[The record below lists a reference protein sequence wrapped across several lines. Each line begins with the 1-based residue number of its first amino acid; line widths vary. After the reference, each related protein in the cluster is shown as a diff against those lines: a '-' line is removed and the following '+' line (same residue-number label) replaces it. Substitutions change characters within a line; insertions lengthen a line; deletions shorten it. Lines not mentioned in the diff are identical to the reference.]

1 MSHILR
7 IDASARNAGS
17 TTRALADQL
26 AQRGLV
32 MPQVTVEQPDP
43 DELWSAKQVREYLGI
58 STSTFYQRRATPGFP
73 SIVDRPGQ
81 PRWLASEIRAW
92 AAGK

>member
-1 MSHILR
+1 MNAITLN
-7 IDASARNAGS
+7 IDVGELAS
-17 TTRALADQL
+17 ALADQL

-32 MPQVTVEQPDP
+32 VPQKPAEAPDP
-43 DELWSAKQVREYLGI
+43 DELWSARQVREYLGI
-58 STSTFYQRRATPGFP
+58 STSTFYDRRKTPGFP
-73 SIVDRPGQ
+73 SLVDRPGQ

>member
-1 MSHILR
+1 MSVITLN
-7 IDASARNAGS
+7 IDVGELAS
-17 TTRALADQL
+17 ALADQL

-32 MPQVTVEQPDP
+32 VPQQPAELPAP
-43 DELWSAKQVREYLGI
+43 DELWSARQVREYLGI
-58 STSTFYQRRATPGFP
+58 STSTFYDRRKTPGFP
-73 SIVDRPGQ
+73 SLVDRPGQ

>member
-1 MSHILR
+1 MNAITLN
-7 IDASARNAGS
+7 IDIGELAS
-17 TTRALADQL
+17 ALADQL

-32 MPQVTVEQPDP
+32 VPQNPIELPAP
-43 DELWSAKQVREYLGI
+43 DELWSARQVREYLGI

-73 SIVDRPGQ
+73 SLVDRPGQ

>member
-1 MSHILR
+1 MSVITLN
-7 IDASARNAGS
+7 IDIGELAS
-17 TTRALADQL
+17 ALADQL

-32 MPQVTVEQPDP
+32 VPQQPADTNDP

-73 SIVDRPGQ
+73 SLVDRPGQ
-81 PRWLASEIRAW
+81 PRWRSSDVRAW

>member
-1 MSHILR
+1 MSMITLN
-7 IDASARNAGS
+7 IDVGELAS
-17 TTRALADQL
+17 ALADQL

-32 MPQVTVEQPDP
+32 VPQQQPEAHDP
-43 DELWSAKQVREYLGI
+43 NELWSAKQVREYLGI

-73 SIVDRPGQ
+73 SLVDRPGQ

>member
-1 MSHILR
+1 MSVITLN
-7 IDASARNAGS
+7 IDVGELASA
-17 TTRALADQL
+17 LANQL

-32 MPQVTVEQPDP
+32 VSQQQIETPDP

-58 STSTFYQRRATPGFP
+58 SASTFYDRRKTPGFP
-73 SIVDRPGQ
+73 SVVDRPGQ
-81 PRWLASEIRAW
+81 PRWRASEIRAW

>member
-1 MSHILR
+1 MSVITLN
-7 IDASARNAGS
+7 IDIGELAS
-17 TTRALADQL
+17 ALADQL

-32 MPQVTVEQPDP
+32 VPQQPTELPAP
-43 DELWSAKQVREYLGI
+43 DELWSARQVREYLGI

-73 SIVDRPGQ
+73 SLVDRPGQ

>member
-1 MSHILR
+1 MNAITLN
-7 IDASARNAGS
+7 IDIGELAI
-17 TTRALADQL
+17 ALADQL

-32 MPQVTVEQPDP
+32 VPQQPVEPSAP
-43 DELWSAKQVREYLGI
+43 DELWSARQVREYLGI

-73 SIVDRPGQ
+73 SLVDRPGQ

>member
-1 MSHILR
+1 MNAITLN
-7 IDASARNAGS
+7 IDIGELAS
-17 TTRALADQL
+17 ALADQL

-32 MPQVTVEQPDP
+32 VPQQPVDLPSP
-43 DELWSAKQVREYLGI
+43 DELWSAQQVREYLGI
-58 STSTFYQRRATPGFP
+58 STSTLYDRRKTPGFP
-73 SIVDRPGQ
+73 SLVDRPGQ

>member
-1 MSHILR
+1 MSVITLN
-7 IDASARNAGS
+7 IDIGELAS
-17 TTRALADQL
+17 ALADQL

-32 MPQVTVEQPDP
+32 VPQQPVEQSDP

-58 STSTFYQRRATPGFP
+58 STSTFYDRRKTPGFP
-73 SIVDRPGQ
+73 ALVDRPGQ

>member
-1 MSHILR
+1 MTVITLN
-7 IDASARNAGS
+7 IDVGELAS
-17 TTRALADQL
+17 ALADQL

-32 MPQVTVEQPDP
+32 VPQHPVEQSDP
-43 DELWSAKQVREYLGI
+43 DELWSAKQVRQYLGI
-58 STSTFYQRRATPGFP
+58 STSTFYQRRATSGFP
-73 SIVDRPGQ
+73 SLVDRPGQ